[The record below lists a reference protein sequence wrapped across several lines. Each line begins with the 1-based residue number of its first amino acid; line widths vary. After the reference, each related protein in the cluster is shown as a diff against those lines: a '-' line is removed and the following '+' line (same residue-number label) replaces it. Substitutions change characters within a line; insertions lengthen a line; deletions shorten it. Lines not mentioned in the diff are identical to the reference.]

1 MKPQHLKLGALALIL
16 IATVLLAL
24 GGMFAGSFRQI
35 FVYAPRERAVENTV
49 RAIAEQQRVLHKSR
63 GSYMTF
69 AASDIDA
76 GKALGGI
83 DWTSAPT
90 TDFYFDAEALENG
103 VLRVRALPRPE
114 AVTSLNVRPR
124 YYTTELAK
132 DGRVVRE
139 GWSTSTGYDS

>member
-49 RAIAEQQRVLHKSR
+49 RAIAEQQRMLHKSR

-76 GKALGGI
+76 GKALGGV

-90 TDFYFDAEALENG
+90 TDFFFDAEPLENG

-124 YYTTELAK
+124 FYTTELAK

-139 GWSTSTGYDS
+139 GWSDATGYAS

>member
-1 MKPQHLKLGALALIL
+1 MNAQHLKLGALALL
-16 IATVLLAL
+16 LTATVLLAL

-49 RAIAEQQRVLHKSR
+49 RAIAERQRAVHKSR

-76 GKALGGI
+76 GKAIGGV

-90 TDFYFDAEALENG
+90 KEFYFDAEALENG

-124 YYTTELAK
+124 FYTAEMAK

-139 GWSTSTGYDS
+139 GWSAATGSDS